1 MAYPSAFLPIFTTSK
16 MKVPPA
22 EYTMVENEKKTV
34 STKFE
39 MTCFG
44 DIFLNKLTH

>member
-22 EYTMVENEKKTV
+22 EGTIVENQQN
-34 STKFE
+34 S
-39 MTCFG
+39 
-44 DIFLNKLTH
+44 LNKV

>member
-22 EYTMVENEKKTV
+22 EYTMVENQQN
-34 STKFE
+34 S
-39 MTCFG
+39 
-44 DIFLNKLTH
+44 LNKV